1 MRNRVVGTAAAC
13 TLAAV
18 CFCGVCSNWST
29 VAVALA
35 QQKPAAAFDAKDLN
49 GIWGRAGG
57 GGGAEAGGNQ
67 SKADARGFM
76 PDGGL
81 MTEWGPSSP
90 LTPKGLEQVNS
101 NKSGKGPRQVPPAF
115 ANDLLGDANPPG
127 LLRAM
132 VYGRPFQMIVL
143 PDKVV
148 QLFEWT
154 RVWREIWTDGRQPLE
169 DVGPFWYGMSVG
181 KWTGDTLVVETTSLD
196 ARAWMD
202 QWGSPFS
209 ESIKVQERW
218 RRTSKDNLELVM
230 TIDDPVMY
238 TKPWTTARRNF
249 RFQTKDMPDGEMLEV
264 IFAPVDEKSF
274 NERVRNPAAG
284 LK

>member
-1 MRNRVVGTAAAC
+1 MRNRVVGSLAAC
-13 TLAAV
+13 ALAAFCV
-18 CFCGVCSNWST
+18 CGVCSLVP
-29 VAVALA
+29 VASA
-35 QQKPAAAFDAKDLN
+35 QQNVDPHDLN
-49 GIWGRAGG
+49 GIWGRGPATP
-57 GGGAEAGGNQ
+57 AAASQ
-67 SKADARGFM
+67 AKPDARGMM
-76 PDGGL
+76 PDGGVN
-81 MTEWGPSSP
+81 TEWGPSSP
-90 LTPKGLEQVNS
+90 LTPKGLAAVNG

-127 LLRAM
+127 LLRAL

-154 RVWREIWTDGRQPLE
+154 RVWREINTDGRALPE
-169 DVGPFWYGMSVG
+169 DIGPFWYGYSVG
-181 KWTGDTLVVETTSLD
+181 KWEGDTLVVNTNNLD

-209 ESIKVQERW
+209 ESLKLQERW

-238 TKPWTTARRNF
+238 TKPWTTTRRNF
-249 RFQTKDMPDGEMLEV
+249 KFQTKDMPDGEMLEV

-274 NERVRNPAAG
+274 NERIRNPAAG
-284 LK
+284 VK

>member
-1 MRNRVVGTAAAC
+1 MRNRVVGAVAAC
-13 TLAAV
+13 LVA
-18 CFCGVCSNWST
+18 GVCVCGICVDWSS
-29 VAVALA
+29 VALA
-35 QQKPAAAFDAKDLN
+35 QQKPAAAFDQKDLN

-57 GGGAEAGGNQ
+57 GGGQGAGTQ
-67 SKADARGFM
+67 AKADAKGFM

-90 LTPKGLEQVNS
+90 LTPKGLAQVNG

-127 LLRAM
+127 LLRAL

-143 PDKVV
+143 PDKIVM
-148 QLFEWT
+148 LFEWT
-154 RVWREIWTDGRQPLE
+154 RVWREIWMDGRQPVE
-169 DVGPFWYGMSVG
+169 DIGPFWYGMSAG
-181 KWTGDTLVVETTSLD
+181 KWAGDTLVVDTVGLD

-209 ESIKVQERW
+209 ESIKLQERW
-218 RRTSKDNLELVM
+218 KRTSKDNLQLVM

-238 TKPWTTARRNF
+238 TKPWTTTPRNF
-249 RFQTKDMPDGEMLEV
+249 RLQTKGMPDYEMLEV

-284 LK
+284 IK

>member
-1 MRNRVVGTAAAC
+1 MRNRVIGSLAFCAVAA
-13 TLAAV
+13 
-18 CFCGVCSNWST
+18 FCVCSVCGLIP
-29 VAVALA
+29 VASA
-35 QQKPAAAFDAKDLN
+35 QQAAAFEPHDLN
-49 GIWGRAGG
+49 GIWGR
-57 GGGAEAGGNQ
+57 GANPPANPNAA
-67 SKADARGFM
+67 KPDARGM
-76 PDGGL
+76 MADGGVN
-81 MTEWGPSSP
+81 TEWGPSSP
-90 LTPKGLEQVNS
+90 LTPKGLAAVNN

-127 LLRAM
+127 LLRAL

-154 RVWREIWTDGRQPLE
+154 RVWREINTDGRALPE
-169 DVGPFWYGMSVG
+169 DIGPFWYGYSVG
-181 KWTGDTLVVETTSLD
+181 KWDGNTLVVNTNNLD

-209 ESIKVQERW
+209 DALKLQERW

-230 TIDDPVMY
+230 TIDDAVMY
-238 TKPWTTARRNF
+238 TKPWTTTTRNF
-249 RFQTKDMPDGEMLEV
+249 KFQTKDMPDGEMLEV

-274 NERVRNPAAG
+274 NERIRNPAG
-284 LK
+284 GIK